1 MLRIRKILFPV
12 DFSERCSAAAPH
24 VTAMAAHFEAKL
36 VILNALSLPPVLSGG
51 IVTPE
56 LEPPLVDAKA
66 LLADRQRALDSYLQ
80 NQFEPL
86 PDVER
91 IVQQGEPG
99 SVITG
104 YARKNNV
111 DLIMMPTHGYGPFR
125 GLLLGSTAAKVLHD
139 AECPVWAD
147 RHEATTFTRS
157 DCKEVLCAVDLRDES
172 APVIQWAGQL
182 AASYSARL
190 TLVHVIPA
198 IAAHSPL
205 EESGFPHYLAEQA
218 REFIDELQ
226 RTAGTEAS
234 VRIEGGKI
242 AHTVREV
249 ASQNRADVVVIG
261 QGCLHETMGRL
272 RSNAYAIIR
281 ESPCPVVRV

>member
-24 VTAMAAHFEAKL
+24 VTAMAAHFQAKL
-36 VILNALSLPPVLSGG
+36 VILNVLYLPPVLSGG

-56 LEPPLVDAKA
+56 FESPLVDARQ
-66 LLADRQRALDSYLQ
+66 LQVSRQRALDSYLQ
-80 NQFEPL
+80 DQLEPL
-86 PDVER
+86 RDVER
-91 IVQQGEPG
+91 IVRQGEPG
-99 SVITG
+99 SVIAE
-104 YARKNNV
+104 YARKNGV

-147 RHEATTFTRS
+147 RHEATTFARS
-157 DCKEVLCAVDLRDES
+157 DCQEVLCAVDLRDES

-182 AASYSARL
+182 AASYSAKL
-190 TLVHVIPA
+190 TLLHVIPA
-198 IAAHSPL
+198 LAAHSPL
-205 EESGFPHYLAEQA
+205 EVGGFPPYLAEQA

-226 RTAGTEAS
+226 CKAGTQAS
-234 VRIEGGKI
+234 VLIEGGKI
-242 AHTVREV
+242 AHAVRDT
-249 ASQNRADVVVIG
+249 ASQTRADMVVIG
-261 QGCLHETMGRL
+261 QGCLHEAMGRL